1 MRFPSFVR
9 AAVCA
14 LALVFSA
21 GAFAQMGGGSYTAT
35 PSDKSKDK
43 DKKKESSDKKAGP
56 KYPNATRKEPELKMS
71 SGDQKDLNKA
81 ADLINDN
88 KNDEAEPIVQKVI
101 SNDHASPYAQAFAHT
116 LQAQIYY
123 EKDKSAEAIAEYKK
137 AVEMNAL
144 PNDAHF
150 QTLYQVA

>member
-14 LALVFSA
+14 LALVLSA
-21 GAFAQMGGGSYTAT
+21 GALVFDVAQAQMGGGSIQAT
-35 PSDKSKDK
+35 PKDKDK
-43 DKKKESSDKKAGP
+43 DKKKDSSAKKGET

-101 SNDHASPYAQAFAHT
+101 ANDNASPYAQAFAHSCRRRST
-116 LQAQIYY
+116 TKRTRAP
-123 EKDKSAEAIAEYKK
+123 KRS
-137 AVEMNAL
+137 
-144 PNDAHF
+144 PN
-150 QTLYQVA
+150 TRRRST